1 MSNFFYNAYL
11 NYLKLDTF
19 TITTD
24 YKLDT
29 NIQIIGYY
37 DIEKKLW
44 FNAWAM
50 YHETPK
56 DNKRNDLHKKS
67 KDLLTW
73 ALNLENDLNGILYT
87 EKTIIRTIICS
98 SKLYITDNF
107 EKTNANYSI
116 QAKDSIQLEILL
128 SVICYLT
135 KAKKY
140 AWGYQNNYATAYIQ
154 L

>member
-19 TITTD
+19 IITENN
-24 YKLDT
+24 LNT

-44 FNAWAM
+44 FNAWAI
-50 YHETPK
+50 YNHTPK
-56 DNKRNDLHKKS
+56 YNKSNDLHKRS

-87 EKTIIRTIICS
+87 DKTIIRTIICS

-107 EKTNANYSI
+107 ETSNANYGI

-140 AWGYQNNYATAYIQ
+140 TWGYKNNYATAYIQ